1 MRLEVCETDFKILTG
16 LFDLFGSG
24 GRNAAITRKELIE
37 RSGVDYPTFT
47 KQVKNNFL
55 KKQILKE
62 RIK

>member
-1 MRLEVCETDFKILTG
+1 MRLEICETDFKILTS
-16 LFDLFGSG
+16 LYDLFGSG
-24 GRNAAITRKELIE
+24 GRNETLTRKDIIE
-37 RSGVDYPTFT
+37 HSGVDYPTFT